1 MISTWCWDVVSIA
14 VGQLRNPTWRLSSCL
29 AASVLD
35 VGSSDNEFQL
45 ISDQIWV
52 KMNNLTAA
60 TISIIDFCC

>member
-52 KMNNLTAA
+52 KMNN
-60 TISIIDFCC
+60 